1 MDPRAQAI
9 LDFWFVETPS
19 EKQFQKDEKLD
30 QLIREKFLNDYEKA
44 SLNDYDDW
52 QDSAMGSLALVIL
65 LDQFS
70 RNMFR
75 DQKRAYEQ
83 DSKTRLIVHYAI
95 KSDFFK
101 EMNQSQRFF
110 MLLPLIHSEE
120 MFDHEMAY
128 HFLELYLQEH
138 PGLINIKKFWK
149 DHTRAIK
156 KFNRYPHRNKILGRV
171 STREEISYLN
181 SSKSTWY

>member
-1 MDPRAQAI
+1 MNSRAQAI
-9 LDFWFVETPS
+9 IDFWFKDTPS
-19 EKQFQKDEKLD
+19 ENRFKKDEKFD
-30 QLIREKFLNDYEKA
+30 QLIRKKFLNDYEKA
-44 SLNDYDDW
+44 SMNEYDDW

-70 RNMFR
+70 RNIFR
-75 DQKRAYEQ
+75 DDKKAFDQ

-95 KSDFFK
+95 KSDFLK
-101 EMNQSQRFF
+101 EMDQNQRFF

-128 HFLELYLQEH
+128 HFLDLYLQEH
-138 PGLINIKKFWK
+138 PDLINIKRFWK
-149 DHTRAIK
+149 NHTKAIK

-171 STREEISYLN
+171 STREEINYLN
-181 SSKSTWY
+181 GPDSSW